1 MMLQLPSPAVRDTI
15 SRVFQDDV
23 YDRSIKTTLF
33 SRLSD
38 LVASMFR
45 ELLGAIRAS
54 PELSWALAVLAML
67 IIIAI
72 VIRQIE
78 LARQRATAASPGRDA
93 RDRGRGMSRDPWI
106 LAQQLAAEGNFT
118 DAAHALYRALLEAL
132 ARRERLRL
140 HPSKTAGDY
149 VRELRKRS
157 SGALVRFRDFARSYD
172 TVIYGIGEC
181 DRERYERL
189 HALAAPLIQ
198 AGG

>member
-23 YDRSIKTTLF
+23 YDRSVKSTLF

-38 LVASMFR
+38 FVASI
-45 ELLGAIRAS
+45 IRALFSAVRES
-54 PELSWALAVLAML
+54 PELSWALAVLSAM

-72 VIRQIE
+72 VVRQVE
-78 LARQRATAASPGRDA
+78 LARQRETAASPADSRA
-93 RDRGRGMSRDPWI
+93 RGRGMSRDPWI

-118 DAAHALYRALLEAL
+118 DAAHALYRALLDAL
-132 ARRERLRL
+132 ARRERLAL

-149 VRELRKRS
+149 VRDLRRRS
-157 SGALVRFRDFARSYD
+157 SSAFVRFRDFVRSYD

-189 HALAAPLIQ
+189 QALAAPLIQ
-198 AGG
+198 PGG